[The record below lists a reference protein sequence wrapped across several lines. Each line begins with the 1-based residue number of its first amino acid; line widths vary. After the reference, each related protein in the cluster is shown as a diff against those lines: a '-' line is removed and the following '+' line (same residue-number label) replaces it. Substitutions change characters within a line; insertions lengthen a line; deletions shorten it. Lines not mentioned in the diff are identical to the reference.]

1 MSLLQT
7 REERRWFG
15 ERFEEIHGEELTV
28 EEKIGIA
35 TLMLKAQVTCR
46 TDVFL
51 HFDTQS
57 YTGQSYVI

>member
-1 MSLLQT
+1 MWLLQT

-15 ERFEEIHGEELTV
+15 ERFEEIHGEELTA

-46 TDVFL
+46 TDFL
-51 HFDTQS
+51 HIDTQS
-57 YTGQSYVI
+57 YTGHIYVI